1 MTALLENR
9 RALVTGGAS
18 GLGRAIALAFAH
30 EGAHVIIAD
39 RDGDGARAVVQEIAE
54 AAQTAAAGSGAAGA
68 GPDPAA
74 AVGSAEAWEVDLSD
88 TTALEERFAAQPLD
102 VDILV
107 NNAGIQRIH
116 PVEEFPLE
124 EWRFIQTLM
133 LESPFV
139 LTKAALPAMY
149 SRGWG
154 RVINLSSVHGL
165 RASVNKSAYVAAK
178 HGLMGLTKTTAL
190 EGGANGVTCNAINP
204 GYVMTPLVEAQ
215 VTELAHNRGIS
226 EDEVLREVF
235 LEHSTVPSLPV
246 PEDVAAIAVLLASE
260 AGRAINGAAHSI
272 DGGWSA
278 A

>member
-54 AAQTAAAGSGAAGA
+54 AAQTSAA
-68 GPDPAA
+68 
-74 AVGSAEAWEVDLSD
+74 GSAEAWEGDLSD

-116 PVEEFPLE
+116 PVEEFPLD

-133 LESPFV
+133 LESPAV
-139 LTKAALPAMY
+139 LTKGALPARY
-149 SRGWG
+149 PRGWG
-154 RVINLSSVHGL
+154 RVINLPAVPGL
-165 RASVNKSAYVAAK
+165 RASANQPAYVAAK
-178 HGLMGLTKTTAL
+178 HGLMGLTKPTAR
-190 EGGANGVTCNAINP
+190 EGGAKGATCTAIHP
-204 GYVMTPLVEAQ
+204 GYVMPPLVEAQ
-215 VTELAHNRGIS
+215 VTELA
-226 EDEVLREVF
+226 
-235 LEHSTVPSLPV
+235 
-246 PEDVAAIAVLLASE
+246 
-260 AGRAINGAAHSI
+260 
-272 DGGWSA
+272 
-278 A
+278 